1 MNPKLFALLV
11 VLIGLAVGALAIW
24 QFVECTLYH
33 DFFMGCRKI
42 GGG

>member
-24 QFVECTLYH
+24 QFIQCEFYGLY
-33 DFFMGCRKI
+33 CR
-42 GGG
+42 GTNGWGF